1 MKFATSNPNKFA
13 EAKETLGDF
22 LEQIDID
29 VDEIQSTDVVE
40 VVKHKAKAA
49 YALAWEAVIVED
61 TGLYFEVWNWL
72 PGALIKWFIKNIWRE
87 WLLKMLENFPLR
99 DAKAICCIGYF
110 DGEKYIFATGE
121 IEWTIAPTVMGETTF
136 GRDPIFI
143 PKWHERSFAQMS
155 MEEKNTISHRGQA
168 FREFKELLIINNI

>member
-49 YALAWEAVIVED
+49 YALA
-61 TGLYFEVWNWL
+61 
-72 PGALIKWFIKNIWRE
+72 
-87 WLLKMLENFPLR
+87 
-99 DAKAICCIGYF
+99 
-110 DGEKYIFATGE
+110 
-121 IEWTIAPTVMGETTF
+121 
-136 GRDPIFI
+136 
-143 PKWHERSFAQMS
+143 
-155 MEEKNTISHRGQA
+155 
-168 FREFKELLIINNI
+168 